1 MIRPR
6 MIGVAVAA
14 LVALLAPVA
23 GAGLPTE
30 QLRGA
35 IERVVKTLENPLY
48 KGENRV
54 LERRAAVRKIA
65 NEIFDFGEIARRSLG
80 RHWQG
85 RSDAEHEE
93 FVTLFAD
100 LLERS
105 YISKID
111 QYGGEKIVYTGEK
124 IESDNSVVSTKL
136 VTKNGTEVPIDYRL
150 VKRGERWLVY
160 DVSIEGVSLV
170 SNYRTQFN
178 KIIQTASYAEL
189 IRRMKSKQAE
199 VSLDDEPKKKPARRT
214 TGSGAREGDHDQ
226 GRPAPLA
233 PSPSGARPHGRRPR
247 RPVRPP
253 HRSRRLPA
261 RVVLELRGVGGP
273 ARHARREPPHHDG
286 EPGDRPLHQRRGIG
300 ARHRRRRQR
309 LR

>member
-35 IERVVKTLENPLY
+35 IDRVVKTLENPAY
-48 KGENRV
+48 KGDSRV
-54 LERRAAVRKIA
+54 PERRAAVRKIA

-199 VSLDDEPKKKPARRT
+199 VSLDDEPKKKPAPRT
-214 TGSGAREGDHDQ
+214 
-226 GRPAPLA
+226 P
-233 PSPSGARPHGRRPR
+233 
-247 RPVRPP
+247 
-253 HRSRRLPA
+253 
-261 RVVLELRGVGGP
+261 
-273 ARHARREPPHHDG
+273 
-286 EPGDRPLHQRRGIG
+286 
-300 ARHRRRRQR
+300 
-309 LR
+309 